1 MSPRD
6 IAALFRVA
14 PREPTATLERR
25 VARLE
30 RRLAYAEELID
41 EGHGRLV
48 DLEMASDARRTAI

>member
-14 PREPTATLERR
+14 PREPTQTLEQR

-30 RRLAYAEELID
+30 RRLAYAEELLD
-41 EGHGRLV
+41 EGHHRIV
-48 DLEMASDARRTAI
+48 ELETVSDARRAAA

>member
-6 IAALFRVA
+6 LMTPFRVA
-14 PREPTATLERR
+14 PREPAQTLEHR

-41 EGHGRLV
+41 EAHVRLT
-48 DLEMASDARRTAI
+48 DLELLSGARRTAA